1 MAYAI
6 IKTGGR
12 QYRVA
17 EGDTIDVD
25 LLDVE
30 AGKTATFGEVLMH
43 ADGKKLTHGDPLISG
58 AKVTAEV
65 VEQRKDKKVIAFK
78 YRRRKG
84 YHRTVG
90 HRRKLTRVK
99 IKSDHVGRQES
110 RREKVRLTFSTCNYS
125 TAQLLLMA
133 HKKGQGSVKNGRDSV
148 SKRLGVK
155 RFGSEMVVA
164 GNIIIRQRGTKFL
177 PGKNVG
183 LGRDYTIFA
192 LVDGN
197 VRFDRSGR
205 RVNVDP
211 AAAQKVSR
219 AFDFPRPFSL
229 SAFGRFA
236 V

>member
-17 EGDTIDVD
+17 EGDTVDVD
-25 LLDVE
+25 LLDLE

-43 ADGKKLTHGDPLISG
+43 ADGDKITHGSPIDG

-99 IKSDHVGRQES
+99 IKSISVGG
-110 RREKVRLTFSTCNYS
+110 
-125 TAQLLLMA
+125 
-133 HKKGQGSVKNGRDSV
+133 KK
-148 SKRLGVK
+148 
-155 RFGSEMVVA
+155 
-164 GNIIIRQRGTKFL
+164 
-177 PGKNVG
+177 
-183 LGRDYTIFA
+183 
-192 LVDGN
+192 
-197 VRFDRSGR
+197 
-205 RVNVDP
+205 
-211 AAAQKVSR
+211 AAAKKS
-219 AFDFPRPFSL
+219 DE
-229 SAFGRFA
+229 
-236 V
+236 